1 MPLWRRASR
10 QSAWSVEPYANF
22 TDPLPPSMER
32 KVLSSALLLFA
43 ASVHAQFQLNPQ
55 LGVTFQNL
63 TDAPEGVE
71 YRANVG
77 FLVGLDARIGD
88 ALYVQPG
95 AFFGRSATTVTF
107 AEPIPDPNNPGATI
121 TTEIEDGLVRS
132 MLKMRAMLGYK
143 LVNKED
149 FKLRLAVGP
158 SYDVLLSVD
167 DKNDRPTFDQN
178 NFNDGTW
185 NLEAGF
191 GMDVWRF
198 SFEPGVALG
207 LSRVYRDNPVFR
219 DIDSKYFTF
228 YFTAGLIIGKGMQ

>member
-1 MPLWRRASR
+1 
-10 QSAWSVEPYANF
+10 
-22 TDPLPPSMER
+22 MER
-32 KVLSSALLLFA
+32 KILASALLMCA
-43 ASVHAQFQLNPQ
+43 ATAQAQFQLNPQ
-55 LGVTFQNL
+55 LGITFQNL
-63 TDAPEGVE
+63 TDAPENAE

-77 FLVGLDARIGD
+77 FLLGLDARIGD

-95 AFFGRSATTVTF
+95 AFFGRSATAVTF
-107 AEPIPDPNNPGATI
+107 AQPIPDPNNPGATI

-149 FKLRLAVGP
+149 FKLRFAVGP

-167 DKNDRPTFDQN
+167 NRDDNITWNKGD
-178 NFNDGTW
+178 FNDGTW

-207 LSRVYRDNPVFR
+207 LTRVYRDNPQFQ
-219 DIDSKYFTF
+219 DINSKYFTF
-228 YFTAGLIIGKGMQ
+228 YFTAGLIIGKGVQ